1 MVPWTAVA
9 LITATTFFSCLDTGS
24 CHSCLEV
31 FPSIEYQCTDRNFS
45 EVPMDIPSSTQNL
58 DLSFNPLRSLAPRSF
73 SRITGLIILDLSR
86 CDIQKIE
93 DDTYQGL
100 YNLSTLILTGN
111 PIQSLGLRAFYGLPK
126 LQKLVVVETNLVSL
140 EDFPIGHL
148 VTLQELYLGHNFI
161 SSLQLPSYFAS
172 FSSLQ
177 HLDLHLNQIKNIS
190 DGDLEPIKLNS
201 NLTLDLS
208 QNPIQYIQ
216 PGILKGIHLSGLILR
231 GSFHSS
237 TIMDACLKGMTG
249 LQVDKLVLGDYK
261 NEIRLGS
268 FESNTLD
275 GLCEVDISE
284 FWMVA
289 PSEFPSDS
297 NGFFKCLV
305 NISIFHLVMAPIEEL
320 TNLPTFPKLFSL
332 VLTECNFDILPI
344 LPSTSLP
351 SLKELRITR
360 HKDLTTLS
368 NLELPNLELLDLSQ
382 NSLTVLSCCSDN
394 TFGTT
399 KLKYLNLSYNAHI
412 KFSKNFMGLENLESL
427 DLQHC
432 KLKDQNNLPLFFSL
446 TNLQYLDISYTDTHV
461 KSKHMFTGLSNLRHL
476 KMAGNSFQ
484 DNILHD
490 IFKNLSELV
499 SLNISYCHL
508 ERVLQEAMESLHQ
521 LQVLDISHN
530 NLQTFDPLICMPLWN
545 LQVLNCSFNSLTAL
559 DGQNL
564 EALPGTLV
572 SIDLSGNPFDCVCDH
587 QIFFQ
592 WVKEH
597 IHLLNRSNPMTCQ
610 NPSHMKDVSVL
621 LFDNITCQMKN
632 TIIAMS
638 VLGIMVVILVLALV
652 YKFYFHLMLLV
663 GCKKIG
669 GGESTY
675 DAFVIYSSQDEE
687 WVRKELVKNLEEG
700 VPSFQLC
707 LHYRDFIPGVAIA
720 ANIIQE
726 GFHKS
731 RKVIVVISKHFIQSR
746 WCKFEYEIAQTWQFL
761 SSQAGIIFIML
772 QKVEKSLLRQ
782 QVELYRLLRRNTYL
796 EWEDTSLGRHVFWRR
811 LRKALLDGRTKS
823 HNKVA
828 EQGTR

>member
-1 MVPWTAVA
+1 MVPCMAVA
-9 LITATTFFSCLDTGS
+9 LIIGTNFFFCVDPGS
-24 CHSCLEV
+24 CHSCIEV
-31 FPSIEYQCTDRNFS
+31 FPSIEYQCMDQNLS
-45 EVPMDIPSSTQNL
+45 EVPVDIPSSTQNL
-58 DLSFNPLRSLAPRSF
+58 DLSFNPLKSLAPRSF
-73 SRITGLIILDLSR
+73 SRIDGLRILDLSR

-100 YNLSTLILTGN
+100 CNLSTLILTGN

-126 LQKLVVVETNLVSL
+126 LEKLIVVETNLVSL

-148 VTLQELYLGHNFI
+148 MTLQELYLGHNSI
-161 SSLQLPSYFAS
+161 SSLQLPNYFAS
-172 FSSLQ
+172 FTSLQ

-190 DGDLEPIKLNS
+190 DGDLEPIKLNP

-208 QNPIQYIQ
+208 QNPIQYIH
-216 PGILKGIHLSGLILR
+216 PGVLKGIHLSGLILR
-231 GSFHSS
+231 DSFHTSA
-237 TIMDACLKGMTG
+237 IMDACLRGMTG
-249 LQVDKLVLGDYK
+249 LQVDKLVLGNYK
-261 NEIRLGS
+261 NEIQIEN
-268 FESNTLD
+268 FENGILD
-275 GLCEVDISE
+275 GLCEVDIDE
-284 FWMVA
+284 FRMVT
-289 PSEFPSDS
+289 PSEFPSDT

-305 NISIFHLVMAPIEEL
+305 NVSVLHLVTAPLQEL
-320 TNLPTFPKLFSL
+320 TNLPIFPKLFSL
-332 VLTECNFDILPI
+332 VFTNCNFDILPYF
-344 LPSTSLP
+344 PSTSLP

-368 NLELPNLELLDLSQ
+368 DLELPSLELLDLSQ
-382 NSLTVLSCCSDN
+382 NALNVLSCCSDN
-394 TFGTT
+394 IFDTP

-412 KFSKNFMGLENLESL
+412 ILSKNFMGLENLVSL

-432 KLKDQNNLPLFFSL
+432 TLK
-446 TNLQYLDISYTDTHV
+446 
-461 KSKHMFTGLSNLRHL
+461 GLNSLRHL
-476 KMAGNSFQ
+476 RMAGNSFQ
-484 DNILHD
+484 DNILPD

-499 SLNISYCHL
+499 SLNISYCQLEQVHL
-508 ERVLQEAMESLHQ
+508 STMNSLLQ

-530 NLQTFDPLICMPLWN
+530 NLQTFDPLICMPLSN
-545 LQVLNCSFNSLTAL
+545 LQVLNFSYNSITAL

-564 EALPGTLV
+564 HKLPRTLV

-592 WVKEH
+592 WVKEN
-597 IHLLNRSNPMTCQ
+597 IQLLNISKPMTCQ
-610 NPSHMKDVSVL
+610 TPYYMKDVSVV
-621 LFDNITCQMKN
+621 LFDNLTCHMKK
-632 TIIAMS
+632 TIIAVS
-638 VLGIMVVILVLALV
+638 VLGIMVVLLILALV
-652 YKFYFHLMLLV
+652 YKFYFHLVLLA

-675 DAFVIYSSQDEE
+675 DAFVIYSSQDED

-761 SSQAGIIFIML
+761 GSQAGIIFIML

-811 LRKALLDGRTKS
+811 LRKALLDGKKS
-823 HNKVA
+823 SYKEAA
-828 EQGTR
+828 EQGAR

>member
-1 MVPWTAVA
+1 MVPWTAMA
-9 LITATTFFSCLDTGS
+9 LITATTFLSSLDPGN
-24 CHSCLEV
+24 CHSCREV
-31 FPSIEYQCTDRNFS
+31 VPSFEYQCMDQNLT

-58 DLSFNPLRSLAPRSF
+58 DLSFNPLRYLAPQSF
-73 SRITGLIILDLSR
+73 SRITGLRILDLCR

-93 DDTYQGL
+93 DDTFQGL
-100 YNLSTLILTGN
+100 NNLSTLILTGN

-126 LQKLVVVETNLVSL
+126 LQKLVVVEINLVSL
-140 EDFPIGHL
+140 EEFPIGHL
-148 VTLQELYLGHNFI
+148 MTLQELYLGHNSI

-190 DGDLEPIKLNS
+190 DGDLESIKLNP

-208 QNPIQYIQ
+208 QNPIQHIH
-216 PGILKGIHLSGLILR
+216 PGALKGIHLSGLILR
-231 GSFHSS
+231 GSFYSS
-237 TIMDACLKGMTG
+237 VIMYACLKGMTG
-249 LQVDKLVLGDYK
+249 LQVDKLVLGNYK
-261 NEIRLGS
+261 NENEMDRI
-268 FESNTLD
+268 ESNILD
-275 GLCEVDISE
+275 GLCEVNVDE

-289 PSEFPSDS
+289 PSTFPSDN

-305 NISIFHLVMAPIEEL
+305 NVSVLHLVTVPLDEL
-320 TNLPTFPKLFSL
+320 TNLPIFPKLFSF
-332 VLTECNFDILPI
+332 VLTKCNFDMLPNL
-344 LPSTSLP
+344 LPTSFP
-351 SLKELRITR
+351 CLKELRITS

-368 NLELPNLELLDLSQ
+368 DLELPSLEFLDLSQ
-382 NSLTVLSCCSDN
+382 NALNVLSCCSNDIFH
-394 TFGTT
+394 TP

-412 KFSKNFMGLENLESL
+412 TLSKNFMGLENLESL

-432 KLKDQNNLPLFFSL
+432 QMKGQNIFPAFFSL
-446 TNLQYLDISYTDTHV
+446 TKLQYLDISYTNTRVD
-461 KSKHMFTGLSNLRHL
+461 SEYIFTGLSNLRHL

-484 DNILHD
+484 DNILRD
-490 IFKNLSELV
+490 VFKNLSELV
-499 SLNISYCHL
+499 LLNISYCHL
-508 ERVLQEAMESLHQ
+508 EQVLQKAMEPLYK

-530 NLQTFDPLICMPLWN
+530 NLQTFDPLICMPLLN
-545 LQVLNCSFNSLTAL
+545 LQVLNCSSNSITSL

-564 EALPGTLV
+564 QALSGTLV
-572 SIDLSGNPFDCVCDH
+572 SIDLSGNPFDCICDH

-597 IHLLNRSNPMTCQ
+597 IQLLNRSKPMICQ
-610 NPSHMKDVSVL
+610 TPSHMKDVSLL
-621 LFDNITCQMKN
+621 LFDNVTCQMKN
-632 TIIAMS
+632 TIISMS
-638 VLGIMVVILVLALV
+638 ILGIIVVLLVLAMV
-652 YKFYFHLMLLV
+652 YKFYFHLMLLS
-663 GCKKIG
+663 GCKKIS

-761 SSQAGIIFIML
+761 SSQGGIIFIML

-823 HNKVA
+823 HREAA
-828 EQGTR
+828 E

>member
-1 MVPWTAVA
+1 MVPWMAVA
-9 LITATTFFSCLDTGS
+9 LITATTFFSCVDPGS

-31 FPSIEYQCTDRNFS
+31 IPSIEYQCMDRNFS
-45 EVPMDIPSSTQNL
+45 EVPMDVPSSTQNL

-73 SRITGLIILDLSR
+73 SRITGLRILDLSR

-93 DDTYQGL
+93 DDAYQGL

-111 PIQSLGLRAFYGLPK
+111 PIQSLGLRAFSGLPR
-126 LQKLVVVETNLVSL
+126 LQKLVVVDTNLVSL

-148 VTLQELYLGHNFI
+148 MTLQELYLGHNNI
-161 SSLQLPSYFAS
+161 SFLQLPSYFAS
-172 FSSLQ
+172 FNSLQ
-177 HLDLHLNQIKNIS
+177 HLDFHLNQIKNIS

-201 NLTLDLS
+201 KLTLDLS
-208 QNPIQYIQ
+208 QNPIQYIH
-216 PGILKGIHLSGLILR
+216 PGVLKGIHLSGLNLR

-237 TIMDACLKGMTG
+237 AIMHACLKGMTG
-249 LQVDKLVLGDYK
+249 LQVDKLVLGNYK
-261 NEIRLGS
+261 NEIQMDS
-268 FESNTLD
+268 FESSILD
-275 GLCEVDISE
+275 GLCEVNIDE

-289 PSEFPSDS
+289 PSDFPSD

-305 NISIFHLVMAPIEEL
+305 NVSVLYLVAAPLEEL
-320 TNLPTFPKLFSL
+320 PNLPIFPNLFSL
-332 VLTECNFDILPI
+332 TFTDCNFDRLPN
-344 LPSTSLP
+344 LSPTSFP
-351 SLKELRITR
+351 SLKELRFTR

-368 NLELPNLELLDLSQ
+368 DLELPSLELLDLSQ
-382 NSLTVLSCCSDN
+382 NALNLLSCCSDK
-394 TFGTT
+394 TFDTP
-399 KLKYLNLSYNAHI
+399 KLKYLNLSYNANIHL
-412 KFSKNFMGLENLESL
+412 SKNFMGLESLESL

-432 KLKDQNNLPLFFSL
+432 QLKGQDDYPAFFSL
-446 TNLQYLDISYTDTHV
+446 ANLQYLDISYTNTHV
-461 KSKHMFTGLSNLRHL
+461 KSKHIFTGLSNLRHL

-490 IFKNLSELV
+490 IFKNLSQLV

-508 ERVLQEAMESLHQ
+508 EVLQGAMESLRQ

-530 NLQTFDPLICMPLWN
+530 NLQTFDPLIYVPLSN
-545 LQVLNCSFNSLTAL
+545 LQVLNCSSNSITAV

-564 EALPGTLV
+564 QELSGTLV
-572 SIDLSGNPFDCVCDH
+572 SIDLSGNPFDCVCAN
-587 QIFFQ
+587 QMFFQ
-592 WVKEH
+592 WVREH
-597 IHLLNRSNPMTCQ
+597 IQLLKKSKPMTCQ
-610 NPSHMKDVSVL
+610 TPSHMKDVSVL
-621 LFDNITCQMKN
+621 SFDDLTCRMKK

-638 VLGIMVVILVLALV
+638 VLGIMVVLLVLAMV
-652 YKFYFHLMLLV
+652 YKFYFHLMLLA
-663 GCKKIG
+663 GCKKIS
-669 GGESTY
+669 GGEITY
-675 DAFVIYSSQDEE
+675 DAFVIYSSQDED

-761 SSQAGIIFIML
+761 SSQGGIIFIML

-796 EWEDTSLGRHVFWRR
+796 EWEDTGLGRHVFWRR
-811 LRKALLDGRTKS
+811 LRKALLDGRTKG
-823 HNKVA
+823 HKEA
-828 EQGTR
+828 DEQETR